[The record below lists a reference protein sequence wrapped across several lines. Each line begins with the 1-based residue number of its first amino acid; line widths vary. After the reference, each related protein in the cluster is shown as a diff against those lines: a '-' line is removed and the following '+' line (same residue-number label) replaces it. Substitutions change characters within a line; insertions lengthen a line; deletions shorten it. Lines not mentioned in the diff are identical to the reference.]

1 MISEKE
7 VFDRI
12 LDEARKTKAEMEDKD
27 GALVDAE
34 KGFYALGLYRAAEI
48 LAEVAKGTKNE

>member
-12 LDEARKTKAEMEDKD
+12 LVEARRTKAEMEDKD

-48 LAEVAKGTKNE
+48 VAEVAKGTKNE

>member
-7 VFDRI
+7 VFDKI

-27 GALVDAE
+27 GALVDAG
-34 KGFYALGLYRAAEI
+34 KGFYVLGLYRAAEI
-48 LAEVAKGTKNE
+48 VAEVAKGTENE